1 MAKPVV
7 IERGCSKCPNCEK
20 RRARKAAQMAAA
32 RNMNRLPFELAYRVG
47 DVLGRGGFGTVYA
60 GVRVIDGAPVAIKH
74 VAKNKVTDWTTMVG
88 RKVPMELKLLHS
100 VQSVDGVIKLLDFY
114 ERNDSFIYV
123 MERPSDCKDMF
134 DFITEKKYLEETLA
148 RNFFRQIVETVAACH
163 SKGVIHRDIKDENI
177 LVDMNTGK
185 LKLIDFGSWAQLK
198 EEAYTDFD
206 GTRVYAPP
214 EWLTTGSYQGGPAT
228 VWSLGVLLYD
238 MVCGDIP
245 WEKDAQILS
254 SQLVFTRRVSPEVRD
269 LISCCLTRSVQDRI
283 NISNILKHPWMTG
296 ESFVI

>member
-74 VAKNKVTDWTTMVG
+74 VAKNKVTDWTTLVG

-100 VQSVDGVIKLLDFY
+100 VQSVEGVIKLLDFY

-134 DFITEKKYLEETLA
+134 DFITEKKYLEENLA
-148 RNFFRQIVETVAACH
+148 RNFFRQIVQTVLACH

-177 LVDMNTGK
+177 LVDLVTGN
-185 LKLIDFGSWAQLK
+185 LKLIDFGSGALLK

-206 GTRVYAPP
+206 GRLMGWWQYLLGCGTVTRDDDVT
-214 EWLTTGSYQGGPAT
+214 WLHLN
-228 VWSLGVLLYD
+228 V
-238 MVCGDIP
+238 
-245 WEKDAQILS
+245 
-254 SQLVFTRRVSPEVRD
+254 
-269 LISCCLTRSVQDRI
+269 SCCRHASVRAARVDPAEQVRGWQRH
-283 NISNILKHPWMTG
+283 SVEPRHPAVRYG
-296 ESFVI
+296 L